1 MYVKN
6 QSKLNKSI
14 CLSLASLLVVI
25 VFYSALT
32 PVTASNSSTIFPPD
46 SQPYGLTHAEHAQ
59 NFWKWL
65 LSIPANES
73 PMEDHTGDK
82 CSIGQS
88 DTNSS
93 VFYLT
98 NGEGKIE
105 KTCTIPAGK
114 GLFIPVMQ
122 VEISDKE
129 APGASAEDLSIAA
142 KKDQDGV
149 NSLYLRIDNEEYEYD
164 DLLKYRTQPTE
175 PFQVIFPD
183 NGIFGVAEGGP
194 SQVVADGFYI
204 LTEPLTAGNH
214 TVHYRSSL
222 SCPDV
227 GCVEPA
233 FAQDVKYNIITK

>member
-1 MYVKN
+1 M
-6 QSKLNKSI
+6 KLNKSV
-14 CLSLASLLVVI
+14 CLSSALLLLVI
-25 VFYSALT
+25 IFYSTST
-32 PVTASNSSTIFPPD
+32 PVTASNSLSIFPPD
-46 SQPYGLTHAEHAQ
+46 SKPYGLTHAEHSQ

-65 LSIPANES
+65 LSIPASES
-73 PMEDHTGDK
+73 PMDDKTGEK

-88 DTNSS
+88 NSNSS
-93 VFYLT
+93 VFYLG
-98 NGEGKIE
+98 GEEGRVE
-105 KTCTIPAGK
+105 RTCSIPAGK
-114 GLFIPVMQ
+114 GLLIPVMQ

-129 APGASAEDLSIAA
+129 LPGASVEDLSNAA

-149 NSLYLRIDNEEYEYD
+149 NSLYLQVDDKEYTYD
-164 DLLKYRTQPTE
+164 DLLKFRTQPTE
-175 PFQVIFPD
+175 PFQAIFPD

-204 LTEPLTAGNH
+204 ITEPVTTGNH

-233 FAQDVKYNIITK
+233 FAQDIKYNIIAK